1 MTDYVT
7 TRWYRA
13 PEIIVGW
20 EQYSMAVD
28 MWSAGCIIAELLLR
42 KPLFPGAH
50 AGQQLQLIYGRL
62 NRPQQGFVELARNEE
77 YR

>member
-1 MTDYVT
+1 
-7 TRWYRA
+7 
-13 PEIIVGW
+13 
-20 EQYSMAVD
+20 MAVD